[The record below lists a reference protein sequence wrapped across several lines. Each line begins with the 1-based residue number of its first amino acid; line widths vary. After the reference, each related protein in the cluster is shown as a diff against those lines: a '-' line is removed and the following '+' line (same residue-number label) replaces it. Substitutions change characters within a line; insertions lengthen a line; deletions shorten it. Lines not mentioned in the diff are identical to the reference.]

1 VIANLV
7 PLMSQRG
14 TTTGAAAV
22 ALGLGGKGQV
32 LGALGYQTLVRRVGV
47 VPRTVIIMAGV
58 ALTPAPLGV
67 LSAYTASVAAAIG
80 AGVMRGI
87 MTLLQ
92 ATAVSR
98 AGTQPVTG
106 RARSSWLRE
115 LIPSW
120 PNTPCTRRPAARR
133 LPAGH
138 PRRRVTDDP

>member
-14 TTTGAAAV
+14 TATGAATV

-58 ALTPAPLGV
+58 ALTPAPHGV
-67 LSAYTASVAAAIG
+67 LSANAASVAAAIG

-92 ATAVSR
+92 ATAVIER
-98 AGTQPVTG
+98 
-106 RARSSWLRE
+106 W
-115 LIPSW
+115 
-120 PNTPCTRRPAARR
+120 
-133 LPAGH
+133 
-138 PRRRVTDDP
+138 D